1 MSVDS
6 MELLGLRTV
15 WNCFVYGHLF
25 YFIFYCTGTALFM
38 DKVWCDYSVY
48 GQSVEHVCLLLLFG
62 VLFCFVFDIVELF

>member
-15 WNCFVYGHLF
+15 WNCFVYGHF
-25 YFIFYCTGTALFM
+25 FFYCTGTALFM

-48 GQSVEHVCLLLLFG
+48 GQSVEHVCCCLG
-62 VLFCFVFDIVELF
+62 FCFVFDIVELL